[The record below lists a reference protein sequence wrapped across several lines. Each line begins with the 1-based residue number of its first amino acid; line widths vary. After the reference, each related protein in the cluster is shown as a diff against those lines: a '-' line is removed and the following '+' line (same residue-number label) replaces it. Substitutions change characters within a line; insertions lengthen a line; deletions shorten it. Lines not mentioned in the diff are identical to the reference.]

1 MMTELPRHE
10 LAGQV
15 LDLNLH
21 ILDRQ
26 VLDKTDVPIGHV
38 DDVEVEGVESGR
50 ELDPDSVP
58 VVRNLVL
65 SSGLWPRMFGGRP
78 PDSRLHRVPWSAVS
92 KVGTAIE
99 LSEPGSSFDVTWTE
113 RWVRDQVIGRIPG
126 GRHVPE

>member
-1 MMTELPRHE
+1 MPELPHHE
-10 LAGQV
+10 LAGRV

-26 VLDKTDVPIGHV
+26 VLDNADVPIGHV
-38 DDVEVEGVESGR
+38 DGVEVEGVERGR

-58 VVRNLVL
+58 VVSNLVL
-65 SSGLWPRMFGGRP
+65 SSGLWSRLFGGRP
-78 PDSRLHRVPWSAVS
+78 PSSRLHRVPWSAVS

-99 LSEPGSSFDVTWTE
+99 LGEPGSSFDVTWPE

-126 GRHVPE
+126 GRHAPE